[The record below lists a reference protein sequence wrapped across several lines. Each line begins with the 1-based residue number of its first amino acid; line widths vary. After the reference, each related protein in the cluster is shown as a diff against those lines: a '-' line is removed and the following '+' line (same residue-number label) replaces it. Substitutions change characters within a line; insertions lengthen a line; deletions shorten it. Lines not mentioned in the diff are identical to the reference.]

1 MYSIKELTGIVAK
14 IVSNYHV
21 NKVILVGSYARNTP
35 TEASDVDLVL
45 DGEDLSEAYWEILFA
60 LEDQLTVPVDVLT
73 MRGLD
78 GSILKDSVL
87 KGGVTLYE
95 A

>member
-1 MYSIKELTGIVAK
+1 VYSIKELTGIVAK

-45 DGEDLSEAYWEILFA
+45 DGEDLSESYWEILFA